1 MCLPEER
8 GEMGFQDLR
17 LFNLALLSKQGW
29 RLQTDPSSLFYRVY
43 QAKYFPNYDFVDV
56 DMGCQPSYAW
66 RSIMAAQP
74 LVRWGMRWQVGDGTQ
89 IKAWKDKWIPSP
101 RTYKVVTL
109 ERVSVTLLMKIAR
122 NGRGT

>member
-1 MCLPEER
+1 
-8 GEMGFQDLR
+8 
-17 LFNLALLSKQGW
+17 
-29 RLQTDPSSLFYRVY
+29 
-43 QAKYFPNYDFVDV
+43 
-56 DMGCQPSYAW
+56 
-66 RSIMAAQP
+66 
-74 LVRWGMRWQVGDGTQ
+74 MRWQVGDGTQ